1 MLGEMA
7 APPAEPVID
16 VDVDD
21 DRDSTIGD
29 DNSSSTASVTSSI
42 LNYRV
47 ENGRTYH
54 AYKDGKYYMPN
65 DETENNRLDLQHN
78 LFLLT
83 FDNKLGLSPPNL
95 PEFKTGRVLDLGTGT
110 GVWAIDFADEHPE
123 TEVIGVDLSPT
134 QPEFI
139 PPNLRFEIDD
149 IDEDWTYS
157 QPFDY
162 IHSRMMNVSVKNWP
176 EYLRKIFENLTPG
189 GYAELQ
195 DVDVFMRSD
204 DNTLTEDHALRK
216 WGILLDKAAKE
227 HGTPFIDTNR
237 FKPLMAE
244 VGFVDIKEK
253 PFKWPINRWP
263 KEKRFKELGEW
274 SKLNTDGLLEGLS
287 MALFTRCLGWTAEEV
302 SVFLVDVRKDLNN
315 PKIHA
320 YWSIRS
326 VYAKKP
332 EA

>member
-1 MLGEMA
+1 MDGILPTLTLA
-7 APPAEPVID
+7 
-16 VDVDD
+16 
-21 DRDSTIGD
+21 
-29 DNSSSTASVTSSI
+29 SSI
-42 LNYRV
+42 LNYRF

-110 GVWAIDFADEHPE
+110 GIWAIDFADEHPE
-123 TEVIGVDLSPT
+123 TETDDDSNSSSV
-134 QPEFI
+134 
-139 PPNLRFEIDD
+139 PPNLKFEIDD

-176 EYLRKIFENLTPG
+176 ENLTPG

-195 DVDVFMRSD
+195 DVDIFMQSD
-204 DNTLTEDHALRK
+204 DNTLTKDHALRK
-216 WGILLDKAAKE
+216 WCVLLAKAAQE
-227 HGTPFIDTNR
+227 HGTPFIETDR
-237 FKPLMAE
+237 LKHLMAG
-244 VGFVDIKEK
+244 VGFVDVKET
-253 PFKWPINRWP
+253 PFKWPTNRWP

-274 SKLNTDGLLEGLS
+274 SNVNTDDLLEGLS
-287 MALFTRCLGWTAEEV
+287 MALFTRCLGWTPEEV

-326 VYAKKP
+326 VYGRKP